1 MRHKKVRAKKS
12 LGQHFLK
19 DEDVCA
25 RIAGVLTGEGYD
37 KILEVGPGMGV
48 LTKHLVKA
56 GKELHLVELDR
67 DSVAYLKVHYP
78 ELAPRLIE
86 GDFLKLDLEDHFK
99 DQFAIIGNYPY
110 NISSQILFKMVE
122 NRHLIPEGGGMF
134 QKEVAKRVASG
145 PGSKVYGVISVL
157 IQAYYDVEYCFT
169 VPPEVF
175 NPPPKVDSGVIRL
188 RRKENYQLACN
199 EKLFRTVVKMAFSQ
213 RRKTLS
219 NALKPLVKD
228 PTLKAMDIMRLR
240 AERLSVDDFVKLT
253 NQIESQIIPA
263 ED

>member
-1 MRHKKVRAKKS
+1 MSHKKVRAKKS
-12 LGQHFLK
+12 LGQHFLI

-48 LTKHLVKA
+48 LTKHLIKQD
-56 GKELHLVELDR
+56 KQIHLVELDR
-67 DSVAYLKVHYP
+67 DSVAYLRVHYP
-78 ELAPRLIE
+78 DLSPDLIE
-86 GDFLKLDLEDHFK
+86 GDFLELDLDAHFK
-99 DQFAIIGNYPY
+99 DQFALIGNYPY

-134 QKEVAKRVASG
+134 QKEVAKRVASE

-188 RRKENYQLACN
+188 RRKENYHLDCD
-199 EKLFRTVVKMAFSQ
+199 ERLFKTVVKTAFSQ

-219 NALKPLVKD
+219 NALKPLIRD
-228 PTLKAMDIMRLR
+228 PELKAKEIMRLR
-240 AERLSVDDFVKLT
+240 AERLSVDDFVQLT
-253 NQIESQIIPA
+253 NWIAAQA
-263 ED
+263 

>member
-1 MRHKKVRAKKS
+1 MSHKKVRAKKS
-12 LGQHFLK
+12 LGQHFLI

-37 KILEVGPGMGV
+37 RVLEVGPGMGV
-48 LTKHLVKA
+48 LTKHLVKS
-56 GKELHLVELDR
+56 GKQIHLVELDR
-67 DSVAYLKVHYP
+67 DSVAYLRVHYP
-78 ELAPRLIE
+78 DLEPRLIE
-86 GDFLKLDLEDHFK
+86 GDFLQMDLSVHFDK
-99 DQFAIIGNYPY
+99 QFALIGNYPY

-122 NRHLIPEGGGMF
+122 YRDLIPEAGGMF
-134 QKEVAKRVASG
+134 QKEVAKRVASE

-188 RRKENYQLACN
+188 RRKENYKLDCS
-199 EKLFRTVVKMAFSQ
+199 ERLFRTVVKTAFSQ

-219 NALKPLVKD
+219 NALKSLIKD
-228 PTLKAMDIMRLR
+228 PELRAKDMMKLR
-240 AERLSVDDFVKLT
+240 AERLSVDDFVQLT
-253 NQIESQIIPA
+253 NWIADQK
-263 ED
+263 D

>member
-1 MRHKKVRAKKS
+1 MGHKKVKAKKS
-12 LGQHFLK
+12 LGQHFLI

-48 LTKHLVKA
+48 LTKHLVKTD
-56 GKELHLVELDR
+56 KQIHLVELDR
-67 DSVAYLKVHYP
+67 DSVAYLRVHYP
-78 ELAPRLIE
+78 DLAPRLIE
-86 GDFLKLDLEDHFK
+86 GDFLELDLEEHFK
-99 DQFAIIGNYPY
+99 DQFALIGNYPY

-134 QKEVAKRVASG
+134 QKEVAKRVASP

-157 IQAYYDVEYCFT
+157 IQAYYDVDYCFT

-188 RRKENYQLACN
+188 RRKEKYHLDCD
-199 EKLFRTVVKMAFSQ
+199 ERLFKTVVKTAFSQ

-219 NALKPLVKD
+219 NALKPLIKD
-228 PTLKAMDIMRLR
+228 PELRAKDIMRLR
-240 AERLSVDDFVKLT
+240 AERLSVDDFVQLT
-253 NQIESQIIPA
+253 NWIAAQ
-263 ED
+263 D